1 MQPAASLSPAAKAKA
16 EALARAA
23 EAHGARRR
31 ESEAANLRRFG
42 ENVRDLRAHG
52 QVTDHGAVMTAADG
66 SPALLIK
73 FRDAGSAEAARD
85 AIFGAWPE

>member
-1 MQPAASLSPAAKAKA
+1 MQPAASLTPAAKARIHA
-16 EALARAA
+16 EMMAREATAA
-23 EAHGARRR
+23 QRRA
-31 ESEAANLRRFG
+31 SEAANLRRFG

-73 FRDAGSAEAARD
+73 FRDAKSAEAARD